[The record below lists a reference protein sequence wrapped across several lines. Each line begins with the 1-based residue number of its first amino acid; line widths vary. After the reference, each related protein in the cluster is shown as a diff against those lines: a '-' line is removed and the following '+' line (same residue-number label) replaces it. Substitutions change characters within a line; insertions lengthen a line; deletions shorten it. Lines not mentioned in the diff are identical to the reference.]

1 MFYFF
6 LHKNLHFVPP
16 LMGGGLKCVLRGGE
30 RGEKKSGV
38 LIGVEKHTT
47 SPTCRSRAP
56 NKMVVTQVQNAA
68 STRTVVINIEEPMP
82 LCLIYDLYF
91 LSRILLSE

>member
-1 MFYFF
+1 MS
-6 LHKNLHFVPP
+6 LSVSLMSSNSFV
-16 LMGGGLKCVLRGGE
+16 VTY
-30 RGEKKSGV
+30 SG
-38 LIGVEKHTT
+38 I
-47 SPTCRSRAP
+47 SIASSTCRSRTP

-91 LSRILLSE
+91 LSRILSEST